1 MSEVEHTLEESRNLR
16 ARSAA
21 QAAAERLTQQATG
34 VVKYESRG
42 RVLVVGGEE
51 AQWFA
56 ARLSDPL
63 HAEIL
68 LTEGE
73 EEAGVPSTAVGGRA
87 LSIDGHLGAFR
98 IELGEKGRHNY
109 QSINTDLV
117 VDLGAEPLIA
127 SEIPPPGYWRF
138 GREPADLDAAWL
150 AVDGMVGTFEKP
162 RYFDYDPNICAH
174 GRSGQSGCSRCIDA
188 CPADAIIS
196 IGEQVEVNP
205 NLCQGGGICATV
217 CPTGAMRYAYP
228 AAGDTAERVRV
239 MLKTYVEAGG
249 GDPVVMFAAESDAA
263 DLPPTPPNV
272 LLTVVEELA
281 SVGHELWLAAIA
293 WGARCVLLAD
303 GGSVPGKARAALDQ
317 QIAHCG
323 ELLQGLGYDR
333 SALRTI
339 DTRTGPAAC
348 QPVPGLPI
356 PALFA
361 ATGDKRQLAGLALSR
376 LWEESAGRPEAFALS
391 TGAPYGR
398 ILVDTEKCTLCMA
411 CTSVCPARALSAGD
425 ETPRLV
431 FHEANCVQCGICAN
445 ACPETAISLESRLL
459 ADPEKR
465 RQPVTLHEEPPFCCV
480 GCGKPFATR
489 HVIDNILD
497 KLAGHAM
504 FQTDRAR
511 RRLQMCEDCRV
522 VDAVQDVEAMQSGL
536 AVDSTHRTENGKS
549 S

>member
-1 MSEVEHTLEESRNLR
+1 MSETEHTPEESRNLR

-21 QAAAERLTQQATG
+21 QAAAERLTLQPTG

-56 ARLSDPL
+56 ARLTEPL

-73 EEAGVPSTAVGGRA
+73 EEAGVPSTSLGGRA
-87 LSIDGHLGAFR
+87 LSIAGHLGAFR

-109 QSINTDLV
+109 QAINTDLV

-150 AVDGMVGTFEKP
+150 AVDGMVGIFEKP

-174 GRSGQSGCSRCIDA
+174 GRSGQDGCSRCVDA

-196 IGEQVEVNP
+196 IGERVEVNP

-239 MLKTYVEAGG
+239 MLKTYLEAGG
-249 GDPVVMFAAESDAA
+249 SDPVVMFAAESDAA

-303 GGSVPGKARAALDQ
+303 GGSVPGEGPRCARPTDRLLRGTAAWP
-317 QIAHCG
+317 
-323 ELLQGLGYDR
+323 GLRPLCTAQHRYAERTGGVSTGPWSAR
-333 SALRTI
+333 SRPLRRHQRQAPAGRTGAGSSVGGIVEPTGGLCDVCRRALRAHPG
-339 DTRTGPAAC
+339 RYGKVHAVHGLYFGMPGAC
-348 QPVPGLPI
+348 AQ
-356 PALFA
+356 
-361 ATGDKRQLAGLALSR
+361 
-376 LWEESAGRPEAFALS
+376 
-391 TGAPYGR
+391 
-398 ILVDTEKCTLCMA
+398 
-411 CTSVCPARALSAGD
+411 
-425 ETPRLV
+425 
-431 FHEANCVQCGICAN
+431 
-445 ACPETAISLESRLL
+445 
-459 ADPEKR
+459 R
-465 RQPVTLHEEPPFCCV
+465 R
-480 GCGKPFATR
+480 
-489 HVIDNILD
+489 
-497 KLAGHAM
+497 
-504 FQTDRAR
+504 
-511 RRLQMCEDCRV
+511 
-522 VDAVQDVEAMQSGL
+522 
-536 AVDSTHRTENGKS
+536 
-549 S
+549 

>member
-1 MSEVEHTLEESRNLR
+1 MPETEHTLEESRNLR

-21 QAAAERLTQQATG
+21 QGAAERLTLQPTG

-56 ARLSDPL
+56 ARLADPL

-73 EEAGVPSTAVGGRA
+73 EEAGVPTTSLGGRS
-87 LSIDGHLGAFR
+87 LSIKGHLGAFR
-98 IELGEKGRHNY
+98 IELGEKGRHNH
-109 QSINTDLV
+109 QLIDTDLV

-162 RYFDYDPNICAH
+162 RYFAYDPAVCAH
-174 GRSGQSGCSRCIDA
+174 GRAGQGGCSRCIDA
-188 CPADAIIS
+188 CPADAILS
-196 IGEQVEVNP
+196 IGETVEVNP
-205 NLCQGGGICATV
+205 NLCQGGGICASV

-239 MLKTYVEAGG
+239 MLKTYLEAGG
-249 GDPVVMFAAESDAA
+249 SDPVVMFIADSDAA

-303 GGSVPGKARAALDQ
+303 GGSVPGKARRALDQ
-317 QIAHCG
+317 QIAYG
-323 ELLQGLGYDR
+323 EELLRGLGYQPD
-333 SALRTI
+333 ALRGI
-339 DTRTGPAAC
+339 DTRSAPAAC
-348 QPVPGLPI
+348 QPAGGLPA
-356 PALFA
+356 PAHFA
-361 ATGDKRQLAGLALSR
+361 ATGDKRQMAGMALGH
-376 LWEESAGRPEAFALS
+376 LWSESAERPEAFLLS
-391 TGAPYGR
+391 PGAPYGR
-398 ILVDTEKCTLCMA
+398 ILVDTEKCTLCMG

-425 ETPRLV
+425 DTPRLV
-431 FHEANCVQCGICAN
+431 FHEANCVQCSICAN
-445 ACPETAISLESRLL
+445 ACPETAIRLEPRLL

-465 RQPVTLHEEPPFCCV
+465 RQPLTLHEEPPLCCV
-480 GCGKPFATR
+480 ACGKPFATR
-489 HVIDNILD
+489 RVIDNILD

-504 FQTDRAR
+504 FQSDRAR

-522 VDAVQDVEAMQSGL
+522 VDAVQDTEAMQSGL
-536 AVDSTHRTENGKS
+536 ALGPIHRSENGKS